1 MLKISFFVLVVGM
14 LPAVVAAQTTDA
26 PADSALRLSL
36 EDAVTTAVS
45 RNLGVEIQKLNYRA
59 SGHAARSAYGVFD
72 WIAFSSLES
81 AHQEQPISSTIFSPQ
96 SDRTVANLGVRQQ
109 IPTGG
114 IYSIGFNNNKST
126 SNNPFT
132 TVDPA
137 YNSTVAFSLDQPLL
151 RNFGVNINR
160 RNINIARNNLGISRE
175 AFRTVLTNTV
185 LAVEQAYYDLIFARQ
200 FLEVQQQSLFL
211 ARDQERITQ
220 IRIDVG
226 ASAPL
231 DILQPRVAIATREE
245 QVIIAE
251 AQIRN
256 AEDRLRQL
264 MNLPMTEWDRPIVPT
279 EPIRY
284 TPLTVNVD
292 TAVAAAIERRPEVQ
306 QARLGTESR
315 RFDYSYTRNQVLP
328 QLDLSVDY
336 GFAGLGG
343 NRIIRDDTGEPIGF
357 VEGGYG
363 DAFSQVSGF
372 DFPSWS
378 VGVNVGLPLTNVG
391 ARASATR
398 ARLEMESALADE
410 ERTQQGI
417 AMEVRQAARDID
429 TAAKQIVATRTAR
442 EAAEQNVDAE
452 RKRFENGLTTNFN
465 VLQIQQELS
474 DARSREIA
482 ALVAYNKAVA
492 NYHRAVGDLLE
503 VRNISVQEP
512 ERFTIPRDSL
522 EDVRWLNFDSPAR
535 K

>member
-1 MLKISFFVLVVGM
+1 MFRISKFAAAVAIA
-14 LPAVVAAQTTDA
+14 LPLMAQEGAA
-26 PADSALRLSL
+26 PLRLSL
-36 EDAVTTAVS
+36 EEALTTAVS

-72 WIAFSSLES
+72 WVAFSTLET
-81 AHQEQPISSTIFSPQ
+81 AHLEQPVSQTIFSPQ
-96 SDRTVANLGVRQQ
+96 SERTVANFGVRQQ

-137 YNSTVAFSLDQPLL
+137 YNSTIAFSFDQPLL
-151 RNFGVNINR
+151 RNFGVDVNR
-160 RNINIARNNLGISRE
+160 RNVNVARNTLGISRE
-175 AFRTVLTNTV
+175 TFRNVLTNTV

-264 MNLPMTEWDRPIVPT
+264 MNLPMSEWNRPIVPT
-279 EPIRY
+279 ESIRY
-284 TPLTVNVD
+284 APITVNVD
-292 TAVAAAIERRPEVQ
+292 SAVAAAIERRPEVR
-306 QARLGTESR
+306 QARLGMESR
-315 RFDYSYTRNQVLP
+315 RIDYSFARNQVLP
-328 QLDLSVDY
+328 QLDLSLDY

-343 NRIIRDDTGEPIGF
+343 TRIIRDDTTGEPIGF
-357 VEGGYG
+357 IEGGYG

-378 VGVNVGLPLTNVG
+378 VGVSLGVPLTNIG
-391 ARASATR
+391 PRATATR
-398 ARLEMESALADE
+398 ARLEMESARAEE
-410 ERTQQGI
+410 ERIRQNI
-417 AMEVRQAARDID
+417 ALEVRQAARDID

-442 EAAEQNVDAE
+442 EAAEQNLDAE

-522 EDVRWLNFDSPAR
+522 EDVRWLNYDTQAR